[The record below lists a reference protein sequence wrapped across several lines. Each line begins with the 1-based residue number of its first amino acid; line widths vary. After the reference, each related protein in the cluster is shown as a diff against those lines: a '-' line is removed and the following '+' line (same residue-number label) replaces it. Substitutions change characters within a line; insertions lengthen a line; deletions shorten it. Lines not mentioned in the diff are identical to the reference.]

1 MNTFN
6 AIQSKH
12 QSLGTNAC
20 KLFEAPWPF
29 ENLVRLFI
37 NSRRKFAILSKA
49 ELSLPEA
56 TCKQITANALRLFCF
71 PVKFFRMSVV
81 NST

>member
-12 QSLGTNAC
+12 QSLGSNAC

-29 ENLVRLFI
+29 ENLLRLFI
-37 NSRRKFAILSKA
+37 NSCGKFATLSKA

-56 TCKQITANALRLFCF
+56 TCKQITANARLFCF